1 MTYSLKKIGMK
12 DGKLKNLPSPGG
24 RGLRG
29 GGKKGDHAPSPPEPC
44 EVQGIVLHPTWC
56 RANPLPLET
65 VSQCHC
71 EGMKRPKQSHN
82 APKIKRLPRSLR
94 SLAMTS
100 RGLRHSLLRER
111 GKRMVFISLS
121 LIPLLFLALS
131 FSISYSATK
140 TFKDEVGREA
150 IFPFPPKRIVSLAPN
165 ITEILFSLGLDE
177 EIVGVSIHCNFPEKA
192 KSKVRVGS
200 YIRLD
205 FEKVTSLNPDLII
218 ATAAG
223 NTRDMVDRLWKL
235 GFPTYVIYPKNF
247 NDILKNIA
255 HIGQVVNREE
265 EARVI
270 IEGMRKRSQRIVE
283 LTNGLPRPKVFV
295 QIGDAPIVTVGK
307 GSFADDLIRLAGGEN
322 IARKEKEVYPRFGME
337 EILKRSPEVIVISS
351 MNPRGDYQK
360 ILQEWNRWKTI
371 PAVKN
376 GRIHLIDS
384 DLLDRPSP
392 RIIDGLEVLAKVLH
406 PERFKR

>member
-1 MTYSLKKIGMK
+1 MIYSSKKIGIK

-24 RGLRG
+24 RGLREG
-29 GGKKGDHAPSPPEPC
+29 RRNRWDVTLTPALSRLRAEPFSGQARQGRGEKKFFL
-44 EVQGIVLHPTWC
+44 VL
-56 RANPLPLET
+56 
-65 VSQCHC
+65 
-71 EGMKRPKQSHN
+71 
-82 APKIKRLPRSLR
+82 
-94 SLAMTS
+94 
-100 RGLRHSLLRER
+100 
-111 GKRMVFISLS
+111 
-121 LIPLLFLALS
+121 LLFTFILAS
-131 FSISYSATK
+131 SSHSADLNV
-140 TFKDEVGREA
+140 KDEVGREVA
-150 IFPFPPKRIVSLAPN
+150 FPFPPKRIVSLAPN

-177 EIVGVSIHCNFPEKA
+177 EIVGVSIHCNFPAKA

-200 YIRLD
+200 YISLD
-205 FEKVTSLNPDLII
+205 FEKIASLNPDLII

-223 NTRDMVDRLWKL
+223 NTRDMVDRLGKL
-235 GFPTYVIYPKNF
+235 GFQTYVIYPKNF
-247 NDILKNIA
+247 NDILQSIA
-255 HIGQVVNREE
+255 HISQVVNREK

-283 LTNGLPRPKVFV
+283 LTNGLPRPKVFI

-322 IARKEKEVYPRFGME
+322 IAGKEEEVYPRFGME

-351 MNPRGDYQK
+351 MNPRGDYQR
-360 ILQEWNRWKTI
+360 IIQEWTRWKSI

-392 RIIDGLEVLAKVLH
+392 RIIDGLEELARVLH
-406 PERFKR
+406 PGKFRRTVQN